1 MKPKYALEP
10 LNGSYRIVALDEYTR
25 PIVFEADLPLETME
39 DILYAFETRSEEVYN
54 EGFSNGYA
62 EGWDDCLVTESDE

>member
-10 LNGSYRIVALDEYTR
+10 LNGIYRIVALDEYTR
-25 PIVFEADLPLETME
+25 PIVFEANLPVETME
-39 DILYAFETRSEEVYN
+39 AILYAFEARCEEAYN

-62 EGWDDCLVTESDE
+62 EGWDDCLVTETDK